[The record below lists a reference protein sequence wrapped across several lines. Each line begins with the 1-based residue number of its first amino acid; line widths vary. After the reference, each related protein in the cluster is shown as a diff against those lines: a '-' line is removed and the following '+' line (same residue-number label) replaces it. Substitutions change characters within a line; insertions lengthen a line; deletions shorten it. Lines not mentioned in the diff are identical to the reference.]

1 MYKHTLKDDVIAKLE
16 TLIDREKNG
25 GRTFTVEI
33 MQLIKCSRSFV
44 SKLRKN
50 FRDND
55 GKIILQKEGVL
66 IVRDLQRK
74 AIERGDRF
82 FAIGKNCPNCGFD
95 KRYTSTGSCAPCCR
109 LRNKQKLHAVAIPE
123 KTDEV
128 ITDLPIY
135 SNKTLI
141 ETGSL
146 FL

>member
-1 MYKHTLKDDVIAKLE
+1 MYKHTLKDEDIAKLE
-16 TLIDREKNG
+16 TLIGREMNG
-25 GRTFTVEI
+25 NKTFTVEI

-50 FRDND
+50 FKDND
-55 GKIILQKEGVL
+55 GRIILQKEGVL

-74 AIERGDRF
+74 ALERGERF
-82 FAIGKNCPNCGFD
+82 FTIGKNCPKCGFD
-95 KRYTSTGSCAPCCR
+95 KRYTSTGTCAPCCR
-109 LRNKQKLHAVAIPE
+109 IRNKQKPDATAIPHE
-123 KTDEV
+123 NDEI

-135 SNKTLI
+135 PKNTLI